1 MIRFVLCNLIF
12 VVTSLVRL
20 RAQETALIPLPV
32 TVNWKQEKGTL
43 QKGVSIRYRDN
54 KLSYAVHELQ
64 DFLNSK
70 GIIARINTS
79 NAPAVLIELIISP
92 RLEKISSN
100 EGYYLKAAAKKIELK
115 ALSDTGIYRGLQTL
129 KQLLETPQQFQTAE
143 ITDQPAYPWRGYM
156 VDVGRNYQTM
166 ELLKRQIDRMAVYK
180 LNTFH
185 FHVTEDIA
193 WRLEVPGF
201 PALTADSTMLRD
213 PGMYYSIS
221 EMKELIRYCE
231 ERYIRFVLEIDM
243 PGHSA
248 AFERAMGVSMQS
260 EKGTQYVQEILRTVA
275 TTLPIKYIHIGGD
288 EVTITNPGFL
298 PVMTRLL
305 DSLGIE
311 SLGWSPGGNLA
322 NTTIHQLWMSEA
334 PIIPGIRYIDSRHLY
349 LNHMDPHEA
358 VVTLFHRQ
366 IGDRTKA
373 DASMLGGIIC
383 VWNDRRLINENY
395 HLLINGVYP
404 SMLAFAERSWRGGGI
419 LKWTAVIGEKNTNE
433 ANQFIEFEGR
443 LMKHKKAYFRNEPF
457 PYFAQSKLEW
467 SLFGPFSNNGN
478 LKQVFDPELAG
489 FFSKEPQPALNAI
502 GASIVLRHWWAPA
515 ITGHIPDPKENTTW
529 YARTRIFSEVEGW
542 RNCWIG
548 FNNFS
553 RSMITRTPD
562 LGQWDERS
570 SVLWFNGDLVP
581 APEWKRSGKTISLET
596 PLEDEDYYYR
606 TPTRLYFKKGW
617 NEVLIKAP
625 VGSFKGSDWQNPV
638 KWMFSFLPV
647 D

>member
-1 MIRFVLCNLIF
+1 MIRLVLCSLIF
-12 VVTSLVRL
+12 TVTSPVRL
-20 RAQETALIPLPV
+20 RAQETALIPLPEKV
-32 TVNWKQEKGTL
+32 SWKQDKGTL

-54 KLSYAVHELQ
+54 KLSYAVHEFQ
-64 DFLNSK
+64 DYLKSK
-70 GIIARINTS
+70 GVIAGINT
-79 NAPAVLIELIISP
+79 NTTLAVLIELSISP
-92 RLEKISSN
+92 KLEKISSN
-100 EGYYLKAAAKKIELK
+100 EGYYLKADAKKIELK

-129 KQLLETPQQFQTAE
+129 KQLLETPQQFQVVE
-143 ITDQPAYPWRGYM
+143 IADQPAYPWRGYM

-193 WRLEVPGF
+193 WRLEVPDF

-213 PGMYYSIS
+213 PGMYYSVS

-260 EKGTQYVQEILRTVA
+260 EKGTQYMQKILRTVA

-288 EVTITNPGFL
+288 EVTISNLGFL
-298 PVMTRLL
+298 PAMTRLL

-322 NTTIHQLWMSEA
+322 NSTIHQLWMSEA
-334 PIIPGIRYIDSRHLY
+334 PIEPGIRYIDSRHLY

-366 IGDRTKA
+366 IGDRKKA
-373 DASMLGGIIC
+373 DDSMLGGIIC
-383 VWNDRRLINENY
+383 VWNDRRLINENF
-395 HLLINGVYP
+395 HLLLNGVYP

-419 LKWTAVIGEKNTNE
+419 PKWTAVIGGKNSPEALQFTAFEK
-433 ANQFIEFEGR
+433 R
-443 LMKHKKAYFRNEPF
+443 LLKHKKIYFSGEPF

-467 SLFGPFSNNGN
+467 SLFGPFPNKGN
-478 LKQVFDPELAG
+478 LKQVFDPEIAG
-489 FFSKEPQPALNAI
+489 FFSKQPQPALYAI

-553 RSMITRTPD
+553 RSMITRAPAQ
-562 LGQWDERS
+562 GQWDERNS
-570 SVLWFNGDLVP
+570 AIWFNGTLVP
-581 APEWKRSGKTISLET
+581 APEWKRSGKLISLET

-606 TPTRLYFKKGW
+606 IPTRLYFKKGW

-638 KWMFSFLPV
+638 KWMFSFLPLE
-647 D
+647 

>member
-1 MIRFVLCNLIF
+1 MRFGIPVLIIWM
-12 VVTSLVRL
+12 LVSCPAS
-20 RAQETALIPLPV
+20 AQQPALLPLPV
-32 TVNWKQEKGTL
+32 ELNWKTGNLSMSEL
-43 QKGVSIRYRDN
+43 SAIRWNDSSLAKTAAQIHEYLKSLGKRVAINPTPSGKPEIKLRIVKQLN
-54 KLSYAVHELQ
+54 KIQSAEGYQLH
-64 DFLNSK
+64 
-70 GIIARINTS
+70 IN
-79 NAPAVLIELIISP
+79 AGGIELT
-92 RLEKISSN
+92 
-100 EGYYLKAAAKKIELK
+100 AQ
-115 ALSDTGIYRGLQTL
+115 SDTGIYYGWQTVQ
-129 KQLLETPQQFQTAE
+129 QLLKNKKNWQKVEVLDE
-143 ITDQPAYPWRGYM
+143 PAFPWRGYM

-166 ELLKRQIDRMAVYK
+166 DLLKAQIDRMAAYK

-193 WRLEVPGF
+193 WRLEVAGF

-260 EKGTQYVQEILRTVA
+260 EKGIQYVQEILRTIA

-288 EVTITNPGFL
+288 EVKITNSRFL
-298 PVMTRLL
+298 PAMTSLL
-305 DSLGIE
+305 DSMGIE

-322 NTTIHQLWMSEA
+322 NSTIHQLWMSEA
-334 PIIPGIRYIDSRHLY
+334 TIKPGIRYIDSRHLY

-366 IGDRTKA
+366 IGDRNKA

-419 LKWTAVIGEKNTNE
+419 SKWTAVIGGKNSPETL
-433 ANQFIEFEGR
+433 QFTAFENR
-443 LMKHKKAYFRNEPF
+443 LLKHKKINFSGEPF
-457 PYFAQSKLEW
+457 SYFAQSKLEW
-467 SLFGPFSNNGN
+467 SLFGPFSNHGN
-478 LKQVFDPELAG
+478 LQQAFDLEQPG
-489 FFSKEPQPALNAI
+489 FFSKQPNPALQAL
-502 GASIVLRHWWAPA
+502 GGTIVLRHWWAPA
-515 ITGHIPDPKENTTW
+515 ITGHIMDPKENTTW
-529 YARTRIFSEVEGW
+529 YARTRIFSEMEGW

-553 RSMITRTPD
+553 RSMITRAPAK
-562 LGQWDERS
+562 GYWDERNS
-570 SVLWFNGDLVP
+570 AIWFNGTLVP

-596 PLEDEDYYYR
+596 PLVDEDYYYR
-606 TPTRLYFKKGW
+606 RPTRLYFKKGW

-638 KWMFSFLPV
+638 KWMFSFVPV

>member
-1 MIRFVLCNLIF
+1 MKRVGLLHIILWLLIAN
-12 VVTSLVRL
+12 SSS
-20 RAQETALIPLPV
+20 AQQPALLPLPV
-32 TVNWKQEKGTL
+32 ELKWETGSLPVSALSAIRWNGPSLAKTAALIHEYVKPLGKTL
-43 QKGVSIRYRDN
+43 
-54 KLSYAVHELQ
+54 A
-64 DFLNSK
+64 LN
-70 GIIARINTS
+70 
-79 NAPAVLIELIISP
+79 PAVSGKSELKLRIVKQLNKIQSAEGYHLLITDRGIELT
-92 RLEKISSN
+92 
-100 EGYYLKAAAKKIELK
+100 
-115 ALSDTGIYRGLQTL
+115 ALSDTGIYYGWQTL
-129 KQLLETPQQFQTAE
+129 QQLLVKGNSLQKVE
-143 ITDQPAYPWRGYM
+143 IYDEPAFPWRGYM

-166 ELLKRQIDRMAVYK
+166 DLLKAQIDRMATYK

-193 WRLEVPGF
+193 WRLELAGF

-231 ERYIRFVLEIDM
+231 ERYIRFILEIDM

-260 EKGTQYVQEILRTVA
+260 EKGTQYVQEILRSVV

-288 EVTITNPGFL
+288 EVKITNPRFL
-298 PVMTRLL
+298 PAMTRLL

-334 PIIPGIRYIDSRHLY
+334 PIKPGIRYIDSRHLY
-349 LNHMDPHEA
+349 LNHMDPLEA

-366 IGDRTKA
+366 IGDRKKA
-373 DASMLGGIIC
+373 DTSMLGGIIC

-395 HLLINGVYP
+395 HLLLNGVYP

-419 LKWTAVIGEKNTNE
+419 PKWTAVIGGKNSPETL
-433 ANQFIEFEGR
+433 QFTAFENR
-443 LMKHKKAYFRNEPF
+443 LLKHKKIYFSGEPF

-467 SLFGPFSNNGN
+467 NLFGPFPNNGN
-478 LKQVFDPELAG
+478 LTQVFDPELAG
-489 FFSKEPQPALNAI
+489 FFSKEPQPALYAI
-502 GASIVLRHWWAPA
+502 GATIVLRHWWAPA
-515 ITGHIPDPKENTTW
+515 ITGHIPDPEENTTW
-529 YARTRIFSEVEGW
+529 YARTRILSEMEGW

-553 RSMITRTPD
+553 RSMITRAPAK
-562 LGQWDERS
+562 GRWDERNS
-570 SVLWFNGDLVP
+570 AIWFNGTLVP

-596 PLEDEDYYYR
+596 PLVDEDYYYR
-606 TPTRLYFKKGW
+606 RPTRLYFKKGW

-638 KWMFSFLPV
+638 KWMFSFLPLE
-647 D
+647 